1 MTISGRIKKKK
12 AITITP
18 ERLKSLCEIILKH
31 CERLEFSGET
41 YSKTTITFDNLDELL
56 NYDNFKPR
64 RLIGLEITG
73 YINHSRKISI
83 EIGDLNF
90 SPVTNYGSTIRC
102 SYNFPTTDEET
113 IFKSDMDIW
122 FEKAKSSY
130 WLLGKFSFNGA
141 LFLPSITITFIR
153 FCLGLKVDIDTSN
166 VSLLLA
172 VIIVS
177 ILTVAIIFLF
187 KYIDA
192 YFLGNLFPA
201 IVFNW
206 GEETNRFEKWQK
218 YRSNIFWGII
228 MAIIVGLVT
237 TYLYDTLVKM

>member
-56 NYDNFKPR
+56 SYDNFKPR
-64 RLIGLEITG
+64 RLTELEITG
-73 YINHSRKISI
+73 YINHSRKISV

-102 SYNFPTTDEET
+102 SYNFSTVDEET
-113 IFKSDMDIW
+113 IFKNELSTW
-122 FEKAKSSY
+122 FEKTKSSY

-141 LFLPSITITFIR
+141 FFLPSAIITFFR
-153 FCLGLKVDIDTSN
+153 LCLGLKIEIDTSN
-166 VSLLLA
+166 TLLLVA
-172 VIIVS
+172 LIITA
-177 ILTVAIIFLF
+177 IFTVAMIFLF
-187 KYIDA
+187 RFLDTH
-192 YFLGNLFPA
+192 FLGNLFPA
-201 IVFNW
+201 IVFSW
-206 GEETNRFEKWQK
+206 GEETSRFEKWQK

-228 MAIIVGLVT
+228 IAIIVGLVT